1 MVSSVIFQKSC
12 VLHHFHRY
20 SLMPNS
26 RIHWYLQEGE
36 AFFLPLEFC
45 ISKLIFFEYLMWF
58 EAASTPN
65 FIFSHLQ
72 WHLLAIL
79 AKSLIRVSRW
89 LNRKAKAQTYCSSRG
104 LSSLF
109 RSVASRACQKFQE
122 HIRKVASRACQKF
135 EEHIRKVASKAC
147 QKIQERGRSV
157 ASRACQKFQE
167 HIRKV
172 ASRACQKIQEHVR
185 SVASRACGKFQER
198 VRSVD
203 QERVRSSK
211 HKRKYETKKT
221 RTREEH
227 DFTLPS
233 PPNVYPCTCVGC

>member
-122 HIRKVASRACQKF
+122 HIRKVASRACQK
-135 EEHIRKVASKAC
+135 
-147 QKIQERGRSV
+147 
-157 ASRACQKFQE
+157 
-167 HIRKV
+167 
-172 ASRACQKIQEHVR
+172 IQEHVR